1 MNDARA
7 YLRVLMATVFFL
19 FCSDTATAHVKWF
32 CSTADPSVPPLA
44 LHAVITPVFG
54 FCLLAFALLL
64 FAGTMTDHWLSHRWP
79 ALAETNAATRP
90 FEEKL
95 MRVAVGA
102 FFLCLWDKGAVVPW
116 SQSDGAILT
125 PELVSGAPWIAAV
138 QFTVAAALLWRRT
151 CLLAAVGIVIVYAA
165 GVADYGMFHLM
176 DYLFFLGIAGYLA
189 LTGLRFPSLDRWR
202 VPLLCAL
209 LSASLMWTAV
219 EKFLYPQWT
228 IAVLSAHPRITAGLA
243 PQIVTVI
250 AGFVEF
256 TLAFFISAGRGLLR
270 VGAVILLSIFAIAI
284 PEFGHLDAVGHFT
297 IVAILGVVGLHG
309 VSVLQERLRPAQNR
323 SALLDAAS
331 TVAIYLGLLTSF
343 IIIYYLLQAVQYR

>member
-1 MNDARA
+1 VNGAKT
-7 YLRVLMATVFFL
+7 YLRVLTGLVILLFFPGT
-19 FCSDTATAHVKWF
+19 STAHVKWF

-44 LHAVITPVFG
+44 LHAVITPIFG
-54 FCLLAFALLL
+54 ACLLAFALLL
-64 FAGTMTDHWLSHRWP
+64 FVGTMTDHWLSHRWP
-79 ALAETNAATRP
+79 ALAGTNPATRQ

-125 PELVSGAPWIAAV
+125 PELVSGAPWIATV
-138 QFTVAAALLWRRT
+138 QFTVATALLWRRT
-151 CLLAAVGIVIVYAA
+151 CPLAAVGIVIVYAA
-165 GVADYGMFHLM
+165 GVADYGMFHLI

-189 LTGLRFPSLDRWR
+189 LTGLRSPSLERCR

-228 IAVLSAHPRITAGLA
+228 IAVLIAHPSITAGLA
-243 PQIVTVI
+243 PQVVTVI

-270 VGAVILLSIFAIAI
+270 VGAIIFLSIFAIAV

-297 IVAILGVVGLHG
+297 IIAILGVVGLHG
-309 VSVLQERLRPAQNR
+309 FSVLQEGLRPAHSN
-323 SALLDAAS
+323 SALLDAS
-331 TVAIYLGLLTSF
+331 TTVAIYLGMLTSF
-343 IIIYYLLQAVQYR
+343 IISYYLLQAIQYR

>member
-1 MNDARA
+1 MNNAKA
-7 YLRVLMATVFFL
+7 YFGILSGLVFLL
-19 FCSDTATAHVKWF
+19 FIPGTSTAHVKWF
-32 CSTADPSVPPLA
+32 CSTADPSLPPLA
-44 LHAVITPVFG
+44 LHAVITPLFG
-54 FCLLAFALLL
+54 ACLLAFALFLS
-64 FAGTMTDHWLSHRWP
+64 AGTMTDHWLSQRWP
-79 ALAETNAATRP
+79 ALAKTIPATRP

-125 PELVSGAPWIAAV
+125 PELVSGAPWINTV
-138 QFTVAAALLWRRT
+138 QFAIAAALLWRRT
-151 CLLAAVGIVIVYAA
+151 CPLAAVGIVIVYAA
-165 GVADYGMFHLM
+165 GVADYGLFHLT

-189 LTGLRFPSLDRWR
+189 LTGPRFPSLERWR
-202 VPLLCAL
+202 VPLLCAS
-209 LSASLMWTAV
+209 LSASLMWTAI

-228 IAVLSAHPRITAGLA
+228 VSVLIVHPNITAGLA
-243 PQIVTVI
+243 PQVVTVI

-270 VGAVILLSIFAIAI
+270 VGAIILLSIFAVAV

-297 IVAILGVVGLHG
+297 IIAILGIVGLHG
-309 VSVLQERLRPAQNR
+309 VSALQERLRPAHSN
-323 SALLDAAS
+323 SALLDAGT

-343 IIIYYLLQAVQYR
+343 MISYYQLQAIQYR